1 MGFKQLLQE
10 HYATLT
16 KSEKKIANY
25 ITATNEKIIHS
36 TMSEV
41 KQETGVGDATIIRFC
56 QKLGFSGFTDL
67 KIEIAKEDFTNKKK
81 QNHSKYFYSDSAT
94 SLANTLKMT
103 ENILDNQSL
112 DRAVE
117 LLSSAK
123 RIHIFG
129 MGSSGNTANDL
140 ETMFLRTGI
149 QSNASVDPHLQAQ
162 IASLLTNDDLVIGL
176 SLSGKTKDTYDSL
189 KIAKQNHA
197 KIIAITNYL
206 LSPIAQLSD
215 VVLQTTVDEFLD
227 GGSIAGKMSQL
238 YICDLLIKGYEI
250 KHNVNSLELR
260 EKVLRSIIEKRLE

>member
-1 MGFKQLLQE
+1 MGFKKLLQE
-10 HYATLT
+10 HYDTLT
-16 KSEKKIANY
+16 KSEKKIADY
-25 ITATNEKIIHS
+25 ILSTNEKIIHS

-67 KIEIAKEDFTNKKK
+67 KIDIAKEDFTNKKK
-81 QNHSKYFYSDSAT
+81 YNHSTYFYSDTAKN
-94 SLANTLKMT
+94 LANTLKMT
-103 ENILDNQSL
+103 EDSLDNQALNHAIKLIRDS
-112 DRAVE
+112 
-117 LLSSAK
+117 K

-140 ETMFLRTGI
+140 ETMFLRVGI
-149 QSNASVDPHLQAQ
+149 QSNASIDPHLQAQ
-162 IASLLTNDDLVIGL
+162 IASLLTSDDLVIGL

-189 KIAKQNHA
+189 NIAKQNHA

-206 LSPIAQLSD
+206 FSPIAQLAD
-215 VVLQTTVDEFLD
+215 AVLQTTVDEFLD

-250 KHNVNSLELR
+250 KHNVSSLDLR
-260 EKVLRSIIEKRLE
+260 EKVLRSIIDKRLE

>member
-1 MGFKQLLQE
+1 MSFKQLLQD
-10 HYATLT
+10 HYETLT
-16 KSEKKIANY
+16 KSEKKIADY
-25 ITATNEKIIHS
+25 ITTTNEKIIHS

-81 QNHSKYFYSDSAT
+81 QNNSTFFYSDFAT
-94 SLANTLKMT
+94 NLAHTLKMT
-103 ENILDNQSL
+103 EKILDNHAL
-112 DRAVE
+112 DTAIN

-123 RIHIFG
+123 NIHIFG

-140 ETMFLRTGI
+140 ESMFLRVGL
-149 QSNASVDPHLQAQ
+149 QANASIDPHLQAQ
-162 IASLLTNDDLVIGL
+162 IASLLTKEDLVIGL
-176 SLSGKTKDTYDSL
+176 SLSGKTKDTYGSL
-189 KIAKQNHA
+189 KIAKQNQA
-197 KIIAITNYL
+197 TIIAITNYL
-206 LSPIAQLSD
+206 LSPIAQLAD

-250 KHNVNSLELR
+250 KYNVDSLELR
-260 EKVLRSIIEKRLE
+260 EKVLRSIIDKRLE